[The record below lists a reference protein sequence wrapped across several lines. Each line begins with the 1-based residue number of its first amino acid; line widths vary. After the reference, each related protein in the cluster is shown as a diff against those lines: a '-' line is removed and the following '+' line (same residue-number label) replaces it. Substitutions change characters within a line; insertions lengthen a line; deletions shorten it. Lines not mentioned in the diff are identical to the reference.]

1 MPQGLCNAPATF
13 QRAMD
18 NLLGD
23 LKLSCVLVYLDD
35 ITVFSKTFSDHL
47 EHLKQ
52 VFLRLRTAGLKLKPS
67 KCSFFQ
73 ENMEFLGH
81 KVSREGIHPLPNKI
95 EAIKNM
101 AVPSSLRDIQV
112 FLGMAGYY

>member
-1 MPQGLCNAPATF
+1 
-13 QRAMD
+13 MD

-101 AVPSSLRDIQV
+101 AIPSSLHNIQV